1 MVEKPMMLCCMK
13 FASCCVLGKHV
24 LMMMPHEVCACHV
37 SHTCHTAV
45 GGSSSLCI
53 TLLYCRMAA
62 IRALGTSICQPL
74 VACNVYVS
82 AGRLHHSDL
91 LLGILT
97 NAQVMREV

>member
-1 MVEKPMMLCCMK
+1 
-13 FASCCVLGKHV
+13 
-24 LMMMPHEVCACHV
+24 V